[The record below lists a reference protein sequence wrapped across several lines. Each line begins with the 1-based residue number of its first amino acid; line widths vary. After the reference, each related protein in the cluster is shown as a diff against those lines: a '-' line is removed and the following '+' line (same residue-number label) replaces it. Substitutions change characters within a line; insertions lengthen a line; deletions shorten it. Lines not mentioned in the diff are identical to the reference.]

1 MLKNEW
7 ITYEQYLNTV
17 DPKEELIAE
26 IYKKYQKTLI
36 ESNSLDFDD
45 LLLCVKLLF
54 EKDKNTLKKWDDK
67 FQYILVDE
75 AQDTNQIQFD
85 IIKLLSG
92 KNWNVT
98 FIWDDFQS
106 IYGWRWAVMN
116 NFLNI
121 SDKWKNIET
130 FKLEINYRSRPHI
143 VEAWNHIIANN
154 KKQYAKNVVAHRKW
168 DDKIRLFVFNDE
180 IDEAINIVNLI
191 KKYKEEKGNNRADF
205 VILYRTNAQSQ
216 PFEQILIT
224 DWIPYKVW
232 W

>member
-1 MLKNEW
+1 
-7 ITYEQYLNTV
+7 
-17 DPKEELIAE
+17 
-26 IYKKYQKTLI
+26 
-36 ESNSLDFDD
+36 
-45 LLLCVKLLF
+45 
-54 EKDKNTLKKWDDK
+54 
-67 FQYILVDE
+67 
-75 AQDTNQIQFD
+75 
-85 IIKLLSG
+85 LLSWKDG
-92 KNWNVT
+92 NVT

-121 SDKWKNIET
+121 SDKWKDIET

-180 IDEAINIVNLI
+180 IDEAMNIVNII
-191 KKYKEEKGNNRADF
+191 KKVKEEKNKSRSDF

-224 DWIPYKVW
+224 DWVPYKVW
-232 W
+232 GWFKFFERKEIKDIIWYIKYILNPKDNVSLKRIINTPSRKIWQTSIEKIENYS